1 MEPRDRDD
9 ASLVRAAAA
18 GDREAFARFYELH
31 ALSVFRWF
39 AWHAGR
45 EGTLAS
51 ELTAETFA
59 EALRS
64 LDRFRGT
71 SPGSGTAWL
80 FGIARNL
87 AREHARSRRV
97 RESARR
103 ALGMPLAAY
112 LDDDLERT
120 AERIDAASLSALL
133 DEALAGLPDAQRR
146 AVVLRIVDG
155 LDYDEVAEALES
167 SPQAARL
174 RVSRGV
180 RALRRRLAT
189 TNGRDTP

>member
-1 MEPRDRDD
+1 MGRDDRDD

-18 GDREAFARFYELH
+18 GDREAFARLYDLH
-31 ALSVFRWF
+31 ALPVFRWF
-39 AWHAGR
+39 AWHVGR

-64 LDRFRGT
+64 LDRFRGEAA
-71 SPGSGTAWL
+71 GSGTAWL

-87 AREHARSRRV
+87 ARQHARGRRV
-97 RESARR
+97 REQARR
-103 ALGMPLAAY
+103 ALGMPLAGY
-112 LDDDLERT
+112 LDDDLERVP
-120 AERIDAASLSALL
+120 ERIDADRLGVLL
-133 DEALAGLPDAQRR
+133 DEALAGLPEPQRR
-146 AVVLRIVDG
+146 AVVMRIVED
-155 LDYDEVAEALES
+155 LDYDEVACALQS

-180 RALRRRLAT
+180 RALRRRIAT
-189 TNGRDTP
+189 TNGEEAP